1 MQFIAARQ
9 QPAPARQEHRMTPT
23 QLEVQGQAIFIA
35 ALIQLVLGGMSAL
48 LIVNWWRAARGD
60 LARNPYLGIRT
71 ESTLRNEQTW
81 VAGNRAA
88 IRTAPLYLL
97 FNAALAAALF
107 PAAWHGWRLVIC
119 LVGGAG
125 FVVLIGLMIWS
136 AVVGSRAARQVGGP
150 KDPRAGLSPNL
161 ETPAVTVKLSERQ
174 KTILGWVCAAIGCGL
189 TLLLL
194 GNIIDGYVLAL
205 HHQLVP
211 ADHFGFRDETT
222 TSCWPRWYAS
232 QIAGFRWMLF
242 GYGPVLI
249 AGMAI
254 FIGAA
259 HHRRPPVDFVVL
271 APGIVFFALPFV
283 IAAGIHAGTVARAI
297 TCS

>member
-1 MQFIAARQ
+1 
-9 QPAPARQEHRMTPT
+9 MTPT

-35 ALIQLVLGGMSAL
+35 ALIELVLGGMSAL

-161 ETPAVTVKLSERQ
+161 EPPAVTVKLSERQ

-194 GNIIDGYVLAL
+194 GNIIDGYVLA
-205 HHQLVP
+205 
-211 ADHFGFRDETT
+211 GYR
-222 TSCWPRWYAS
+222 SC
-232 QIAGFRWMLF
+232 QVGCGHM
-242 GYGPVLI
+242 
-249 AGMAI
+249 
-254 FIGAA
+254 
-259 HHRRPPVDFVVL
+259 
-271 APGIVFFALPFV
+271 
-283 IAAGIHAGTVARAI
+283 
-297 TCS
+297 C